1 MIVERMIKKGYVQ
14 VYTGNGKGKTTAA
27 LGLVLRA
34 AGAGFRIFILQFI
47 KKGQYS
53 ELKALEKFSNQIT
66 LEQYGLGR
74 LITRQ
79 PAAEDFEIAQKGLQ
93 RLKEVVTAG
102 AHDLVVVEEGN
113 IAVAKGLISVSDL
126 IDIIDGK
133 PTAMELVITGRNAAP
148 EIIERADLVT
158 EMKEVKHY
166 FNDGVGARVGIEK

>member
-1 MIVERMIKKGYVQ
+1 MMQKGYIQ

-47 KKGQYS
+47 KKGRYS
-53 ELKALEKFSNQIT
+53 ELKALETFGDQIT

-79 PAAEDFEIAQKGLQ
+79 PAADDLAIAQKGLQ
-93 RLKEVVTAG
+93 RLKAVVASG
-102 AHDLVVVEEGN
+102 AYDLVVVEEGN
-113 IAVAKGLISVSDL
+113 VAVAKGLIAVTDL
-126 IDIIDGK
+126 IDIMDGK
-133 PTAMELVITGRNAAP
+133 PDTMELVITGRNAAP

-158 EMKEVKHY
+158 EMKEIRHY
-166 FNDGVGARVGIEK
+166 FHNGVGARVGIEK